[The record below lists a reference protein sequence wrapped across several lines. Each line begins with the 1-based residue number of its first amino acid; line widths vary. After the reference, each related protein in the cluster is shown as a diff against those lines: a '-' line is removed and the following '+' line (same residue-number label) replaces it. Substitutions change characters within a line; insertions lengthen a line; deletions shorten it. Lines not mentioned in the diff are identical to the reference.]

1 MKLDKRI
8 EQAMS
13 YNVKQILIN
22 NKSYKAL
29 EKETKQ
35 LLHQSNVNIIFD
47 ENQKEFMCKFE

>member
-8 EQAMS
+8 EQAIS

>member
-8 EQAMS
+8 EQAIS

-29 EKETKQ
+29 KKETKQ
-35 LLHQSNVNIIFD
+35 LLRQSNVNIIFD